1 MKVAL
6 AVTMMACFFTLTV
19 VVLLENRI
27 ETLEKRFDALRDI
40 QDGEAIHMRFLDS
53 DNNKLR
59 EDIVSLRQDVDTL
72 RYKEGR

>member
-6 AVTMMACFFTLTV
+6 AVTIMVCFFTLTV